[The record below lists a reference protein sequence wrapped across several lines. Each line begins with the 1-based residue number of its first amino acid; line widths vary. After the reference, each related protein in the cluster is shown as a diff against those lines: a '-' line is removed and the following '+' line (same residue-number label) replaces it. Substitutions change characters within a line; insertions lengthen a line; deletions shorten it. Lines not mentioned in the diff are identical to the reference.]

1 MTLEEFYLECGGDYQ
16 KMIKTLKIDMLI
28 KKFVL
33 KFLNDTS
40 FSLLSEA
47 IAKDDTEAAF
57 TAAHTLKGVCGN
69 LAFTRLYNSACEI
82 TEHLRVKD
90 LESAK
95 TCFSAVQHD
104 YELTVNAINKL

>member
-16 KMIKTLKIDMLI
+16 RMLKTLGSDMLI

-40 FSLLSEA
+40 FSQLSEA
-47 IAKDDTEAAF
+47 ISKDDIETAF

-69 LAFTRLYNSACEI
+69 LAFTKLYNSACEI
-82 TEHLRVKD
+82 TEYLRAKD

-95 TCFSAVQHD
+95 TYFPAVQYD